1 MKKLRL
7 VNKLITFFEKIEEG
21 CLISLFS
28 CLLLIAFLQII
39 LRDLFATG
47 ISYADPL
54 LRHLVLWIGLLG
66 ATLAT
71 RQDRHIHIDILP
83 RIVPEKRK
91 ALLQIAT
98 NLFSTIICLFLT
110 YAAIKF
116 IRDEYQAATTL
127 FLQIPIWILEV
138 ILPMAFAIMTLRF
151 FTKTIRN
158 VFAIIKGMF
167 L

>member
-1 MKKLRL
+1 MIEMIKILK
-7 VNKLITFFEKIEEG
+7 IFEKIEEY

-28 CLLLIAFLQII
+28 CLLLIAFLQIV
-39 LRDLFATG
+39 LRNLFATG

-71 RQDRHIHIDILP
+71 KQDKHIHIDILP
-83 RIVPEKRK
+83 RLLPERK
-91 ALLQIAT
+91 KAFLQIAI
-98 NLFSTIICLFLT
+98 NLFSTIICIFLT

-116 IRDEYQAATTL
+116 IKYEYQAATTL

-138 ILPMAFAIMTLRF
+138 ILPITFAIMAIRF
-151 FTKTIRN
+151 FAKTIRN
-158 VFAIIKGMF
+158 VFATVKGTSS
-167 L
+167 